1 MAVINFPDPSQSP
14 WTNELTG
21 ITYTYDN
28 GVWKVT
34 GASGSASASGTGGD
48 ASITVGTTPPA
59 PDALEEGALW
69 WNSSSDD
76 AALYVLYVD
85 PGTSA
90 KYWVEASPSTSA
102 IAVDLSAYNT
112 STEVDAKIASST
124 INLSTLPTLP

>member
-34 GASGSASASGTGGD
+34 GASGSGGSGGGG
-48 ASITVGTTPPA
+48 ASITVDITPPV
-59 PDALEEGALW
+59 PDSLEEGALW

-76 AALYVLYVD
+76 ATLYVLYVD

-90 KYWVEASPSTSA
+90 KYWVESSPSTSA